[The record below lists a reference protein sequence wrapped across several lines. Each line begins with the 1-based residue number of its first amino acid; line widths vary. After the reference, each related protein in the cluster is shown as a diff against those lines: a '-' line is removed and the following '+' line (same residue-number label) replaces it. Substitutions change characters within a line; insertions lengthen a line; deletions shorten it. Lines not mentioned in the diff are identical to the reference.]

1 MGRLFKV
8 LVADNNTAAF
18 DRLKKLPVWEENGFE
33 IIGRTADMRSAAQ
46 RCKTDSIELLIC
58 YNRPPAISAEVL
70 ITSTAELSER
80 TVCLAISP
88 HDDSENMRRCFI
100 LGVIDYL
107 TEPVG
112 EQRLSEALARAAQ
125 RIRSLSV
132 SSEYM
137 QALEE
142 HLADV
147 RADDKKFVEK
157 LREFL
162 QSCENTTASTE
173 YAADF
178 FGFNKDYFGRLFK
191 SKIGMTFGDFYKIF
205 RIRYAERLLM
215 SGKYKVYEVSS
226 MLGFSSVDYFTTVFK
241 KLKGKTPS
249 EVKKL

>member
-132 SSEYM
+132 SRYKNISNY
-137 QALEE
+137 
-142 HLADV
+142 
-147 RADDKKFVEK
+147 KKIY
-157 LREFL
+157 LFL
-162 QSCENTTASTE
+162 KQ
-173 YAADF
+173 
-178 FGFNKDYFGRLFK
+178 
-191 SKIGMTFGDFYKIF
+191 
-205 RIRYAERLLM
+205 
-215 SGKYKVYEVSS
+215 
-226 MLGFSSVDYFTTVFK
+226 
-241 KLKGKTPS
+241 
-249 EVKKL
+249 